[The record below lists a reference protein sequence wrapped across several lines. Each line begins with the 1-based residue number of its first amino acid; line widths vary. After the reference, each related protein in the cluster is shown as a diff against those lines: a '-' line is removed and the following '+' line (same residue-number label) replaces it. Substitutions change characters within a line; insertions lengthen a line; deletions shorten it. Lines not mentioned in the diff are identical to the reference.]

1 MTSADIRNRFL
12 AVSAAALLLGPAG
25 ALPASAA
32 TTTTTSPMTGR
43 PADPTT
49 PMTRSEGAQ
58 LPPSHHTRAEC
69 QGEARS
75 QGLMGAE
82 AKAFVARCTK
92 A

>member
-1 MTSADIRNRFL
+1 MTSDAIRARFL
-12 AVSAAALLLGPAG
+12 SVSAAALLLGSAA

-32 TTTTTSPMTGR
+32 NAASPTNGR
-43 PADPTT
+43 QTDPTT
-49 PMTRSEGAQ
+49 PMTRAEGAQ
-58 LPPSHHTRAEC
+58 LPPGHHTRAEC

>member
-1 MTSADIRNRFL
+1 MTSAAIRNRFL
-12 AVSAAALLLGPAG
+12 AVSAAALLLGPAA

-32 TTTTTSPMTGR
+32 TSASPTTGR
-43 PADPTT
+43 QADPTT
-49 PMTRSEGAQ
+49 PMTKAEGAQ
-58 LPPSHHTRAEC
+58 PSPGHHTRAEC
-69 QGEARS
+69 QGEVRS

>member
-1 MTSADIRNRFL
+1 MTSAAIRNRFL

-32 TTTTTSPMTGR
+32 TTSTSPTTGR
-43 PADPTT
+43 QTDPTT
-49 PMTRSEGAQ
+49 PMNRAEGAQ
-58 LPPSHHTRAEC
+58 LPPGHHTRAEC